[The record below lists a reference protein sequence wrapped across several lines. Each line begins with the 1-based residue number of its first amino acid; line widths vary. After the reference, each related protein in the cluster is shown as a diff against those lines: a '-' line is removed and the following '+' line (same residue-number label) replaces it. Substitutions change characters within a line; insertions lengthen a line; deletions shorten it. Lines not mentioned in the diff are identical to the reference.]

1 MIDLLRPGSPAWN
14 VALSTQ
20 RTMLA
25 GTSLA
30 TVGRPRWGVSCRW
43 RVAAFLILPI
53 TASAAE
59 PRGTETLPSG
69 KIEWTR
75 LITHSPYWN
84 RHAESDSR
92 LLTYLA
98 THTPLT
104 VDPQL
109 RSTSP
114 RRLEDLC
121 HFPFIYAHD
130 ISSLPENEARNLAEY
145 LKRGGFLMVDFCAN
159 VHINPA
165 PKVFLGAQLAKL
177 NSFLPDIRV
186 EELRPEHEV
195 FSIFFRMRHF
205 PPQTRPGDSPW
216 VDGKTNPLCA
226 FYCGDRLVA
235 IVGLSAFQC
244 AWSGVGP
251 ADNANECMQMLANIY
266 VYAMT
271 H

>member
-1 MIDLLRPGSPAWN
+1 MAAALVLSGVGVAGAELRS
-14 VALSTQ
+14 
-20 RTMLA
+20 RD
-25 GTSLA
+25 
-30 TVGRPRWGVSCRW
+30 GVQ
-43 RVAAFLILPI
+43 
-53 TASAAE
+53 
-59 PRGTETLPSG
+59 SG

-121 HFPFIYAHD
+121 HFPFVYAHD
-130 ISSLPENEARNLAEY
+130 ISSLSADEARNLAEY

-165 PKVFLGAQLAKL
+165 PAVFLRAQFAKL
-177 NSFLPDIRV
+177 QPHLPDLRA
-186 EELRPEHEV
+186 EELRPDHEV
-195 FSIFFRMRHF
+195 FSIFFKMRHF

-266 VYAMT
+266 VFAMT